1 MTNSA
6 SPAPRKSFP
15 LFAQLLAGTGSP
27 LHPAGVASSFL
38 SVTTPH
44 PRGCWLGC
52 SRFVTCT
59 SVSWIGALL
68 PCSQPSGHSHFL
80 QKGAEASLG
89 NIPPPQSLKSLAPG
103 VSMRPIAEVL
113 GPLAA
118 FESVSPCSSEPSGQ
132 LCAGWGRG
140 HRLGNCGQ
148 DLRLLQRER
157 LTLCAAAFSLRPSRY
172 SCILYRICLA
182 HNFPSLGPLSQSTW
196 SETKAVTLSP
206 LAHPL
211 I

>member
-1 MTNSA
+1 MFPKPQPGAEEETDSPAGPRLPEVSVTNSA

-27 LHPAGVASSFL
+27 LHPAGVASPFL

-103 VSMRPIAEVL
+103 VSMRPI
-113 GPLAA
+113 
-118 FESVSPCSSEPSGQ
+118 
-132 LCAGWGRG
+132 
-140 HRLGNCGQ
+140 
-148 DLRLLQRER
+148 QRSWA
-157 LTLCAAAFSLRPSRY
+157 LWL
-172 SCILYRICLA
+172 
-182 HNFPSLGPLSQSTW
+182 PLSLFLHVLVGPVDSCVLAGAEDIAL
-196 SETKAVTLSP
+196 ETVARTSVCSNVKD
-206 LAHPL
+206 
-211 I
+211 